1 MALTSGMWLSPWWTP
16 HVDWVWLGGNDMGV
30 VDQVPALSAHDS
42 GITYRDR
49 ILYDDFEIKKYVY
62 PFPAVMTHGFW
73 VADVAPYAKFAD
85 DAVMT
90 LGRGISKWEIL
101 TSPQAMTPSR
111 YQFLGRVIGWGKRNW
126 EILRNTEMILGDPSK
141 GEVYGYAHTGPGAA
155 LVFLRNPSLTSRLLE
170 VTPEQLHVLVPPAK
184 AWQAFEVYPAPRPL
198 DPGARL
204 AVEVL
209 GSQTKCIAIVWD
221 TTLAERLRL

>member
-1 MALTSGMWLSPWWTP
+1 
-16 HVDWVWLGGNDMGV
+16 V
-30 VDQVPALSAHDS
+30 
-42 GITYRDR
+42 
-49 ILYDDFEIKKYVY
+49 
-62 PFPAVMTHGFW
+62 
-73 VADVAPYAKFAD
+73 
-85 DAVMT
+85 
-90 LGRGISKWEIL
+90 
-101 TSPQAMTPSR
+101 
-111 YQFLGRVIGWGKRNW
+111 
-126 EILRNTEMILGDPSK
+126 
-141 GEVYGYAHTGPGAA
+141 